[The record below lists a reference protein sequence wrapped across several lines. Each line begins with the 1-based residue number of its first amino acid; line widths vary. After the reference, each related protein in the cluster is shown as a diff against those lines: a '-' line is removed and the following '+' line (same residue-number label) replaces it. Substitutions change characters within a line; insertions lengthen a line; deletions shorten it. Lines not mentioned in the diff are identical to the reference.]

1 LAYCPNCKYDY
12 KTDETVCP
20 DCKTALLYNKS
31 TNSSAA
37 TSPDDSWIVIAGIED
52 GLFKDMAKGSLD
64 SNNIPSM
71 FISSVT
77 KEEFKQIAP
86 LVSQSIDGMEGNL
99 IVVPREF
106 RDEAVLIL
114 SSVLGDEFELEND
127 MNFL

>member
-20 DCKTALLYNKS
+20 DCKTALIFNKS
-31 TNSSAA
+31 ANSSAA
-37 TSPDDSWIVIAGIED
+37 TVPDDSWVVIAGIED

-64 SNNIPSM
+64 SNNIPSI
-71 FISSVT
+71 FISSVS

-86 LVSQSIDGMEGNL
+86 LVSQSLDGIEGNL

-106 RDEAVLIL
+106 KDDAVLVL
-114 SSVLGDEFELEND
+114 SSVLGDDFGFEKDL
-127 MNFL
+127 NFL